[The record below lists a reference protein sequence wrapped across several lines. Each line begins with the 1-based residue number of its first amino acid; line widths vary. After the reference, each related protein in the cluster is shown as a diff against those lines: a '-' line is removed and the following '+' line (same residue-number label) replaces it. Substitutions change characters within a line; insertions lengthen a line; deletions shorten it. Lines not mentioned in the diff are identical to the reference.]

1 MAEYELLLW
10 FSHTLDK
17 YAAEKVEEG
26 VRELIWKLRLSSSRF
41 TAPILTMVTLSRRD
55 AGPQACIEYC
65 EIAEG
70 QGPPALSTV
79 LSSIK

>member
-1 MAEYELLLW
+1 MAEYGLLLW
-10 FSHTLDK
+10 FSPTLDK

-26 VRELIWKLRLSSSRF
+26 VRELIWKLRLSRSRF

-65 EIAEG
+65 
-70 QGPPALSTV
+70 
-79 LSSIK
+79 